1 MGYIMRKY
9 ISALCVGLMILGL
22 FSGCGSKIPVSDVSD
37 DKTTEDNN
45 DGDDVI
51 CGGTT
56 TKQDPD
62 APKEITSKDIVAM
75 DVSFYTEV
83 RWDKEE
89 NHDFTFVISE
99 ENGELVASE
108 PNIGMSEVADEEL
121 LTKLQ
126 DVIDDEKLVSR
137 NGLYDVT
144 AGLPPEYQEKSF
156 TVTYESGEELHFTEN
171 NNPQEGWSAK
181 FYDIFMEWF
190 ASKGD
195 DRLYPEKE
203 TSQIQRLSFKY
214 NGEDT
219 GYYFVEMSVKD
230 EDAEDGK
237 KLMLSRSVYSTQDS
251 SDEEFEYATFP
262 DDYYDRVTEIFD
274 KNDVVIKYDFSTW
287 GYSSNGLN
295 GHDEGYFGWA
305 TSTDADEIDSN
316 GLLVDIYVEYESG
329 KILNIETRKES
340 EIAAMKPFL
349 DELLEYHNSLYE

>member
-1 MGYIMRKY
+1 MF
-9 ISALCVGLMILGL
+9 SL
-22 FSGCGSKIPVSDVSD
+22 FSGCGKKIHVDEVLNEN
-37 DKTTEDNN
+37 TTNVN

-56 TKQDPD
+56 TSQDPD
-62 APKEITSKDIVAM
+62 APKEIASKDIASM

-99 ENGELVASE
+99 EDGELIVSE
-108 PNIGMSEVADEEL
+108 PNIGMREVADEEL
-121 LTKLQ
+121 LSKLQ
-126 DVIDDEKLVSR
+126 GVIDDEKLVNR

-144 AGLPPEYQEKSF
+144 AGLPPEYQERSF
-156 TVTYESGEELHFTEN
+156 TVTYASGEKLHFTEN

-203 TSQIQRLSFKY
+203 TSKVQRLSLKY
-214 NGEDT
+214 DGEET

-230 EDAEDGK
+230 EDAEGGK
-237 KLMLSRSVYSTQDS
+237 KYMLSRSVYSTQDT
-251 SDEEFEYATFP
+251 SDEEFEYAPFP
-262 DDYYDRVTEIFD
+262 DDYYDRLTEIFD
-274 KNDVVIKYDFSTW
+274 KYNVVIKYDFSTW

-295 GHDEGYFGWA
+295 GHNEGYFGWA
-305 TSTDADEIDSN
+305 SSTDADEMDSD
-316 GLLVDIYVEYESG
+316 GLFVDIYVEYESG
-329 KILNIETRKES
+329 KILNIETRKQS
-340 EIAAMKPFL
+340 EIEAMKPFL
-349 DELLEYHNSLYE
+349 DEMVEYFNSLYE

>member
-1 MGYIMRKY
+1 MGFIMRKY

-62 APKEITSKDIVAM
+62 APKEIASKDIVAM
-75 DVSFYTEV
+75 DVSFYTDV

-144 AGLPPEYQEKSF
+144 AGLPPEYQESPSRLLMSRERNYISLKIIIRRRAGLLSSTIF
-156 TVTYESGEELHFTEN
+156 LWSG
-171 NNPQEGWSAK
+171 
-181 FYDIFMEWF
+181 
-190 ASKGD
+190 
-195 DRLYPEKE
+195 
-203 TSQIQRLSFKY
+203 
-214 NGEDT
+214 
-219 GYYFVEMSVKD
+219 
-230 EDAEDGK
+230 
-237 KLMLSRSVYSTQDS
+237 SRR
-251 SDEEFEYATFP
+251 
-262 DDYYDRVTEIFD
+262 RVT
-274 KNDVVIKYDFSTW
+274 
-287 GYSSNGLN
+287 
-295 GHDEGYFGWA
+295 
-305 TSTDADEIDSN
+305 TD
-316 GLLVDIYVEYESG
+316 Y
-329 KILNIETRKES
+329 ILRKRPRRS
-340 EIAAMKPFL
+340 RG
-349 DELLEYHNSLYE
+349 